1 MLKLKVISEWTHRC
15 SKSKAKSCREKA
27 MIGRTQTLN
36 FVCHFV
42 QERVL
47 RQSALVLGKSHSSP
61 CKKGHLF
68 AWLLSTLA
76 GIKELSNLDSLSKY
90 SHLHFISISRSRGK
104 VITKLWI
111 NGRVES
117 FTHWPQ
123 PSGKTVKPADQAAA
137 KGSWCN
143 WCSLLSLA

>member
-1 MLKLKVISEWTHRC
+1 MFKLKVISEGTHRYNTY
-15 SKSKAKSCREKA
+15 KAGNCRKKV
-27 MIGRTQTLN
+27 MIGGAQTLN
-36 FVCHFV
+36 LVCHLIWYC
-42 QERVL
+42 RL
-47 RQSALVLGKSHSSP
+47 SQSAFISGKSHSSL
-61 CKKGHLF
+61 CKDGYLF
-68 AWLLSTLA
+68 GWLVSILA
-76 GIKELSNLDSLSKY
+76 GVKELSNLDSLSKY
-90 SHLHFISISRSRGK
+90 SHLHFISISWSRGK
-104 VITKLWI
+104 VITELWI